1 MEESGGQRENAG
13 LKDEKRNP
21 DGTWKEGVSGNPVG
35 KPKGVRHLST
45 LLKEALLKEGGDS
58 ELVKTLIKKA
68 IEGNDRSIQE
78 IFDRLE
84 GKPQQAIDL
93 NANIEKKLIKLDE

>member
-1 MEESGGQRENAG
+1 MENDVVEPVNNGRIR
-13 LKDEKRNP
+13 DEKGRILPGAVLNP
-21 DGTWKEGVSGNPVG
+21 AG

-45 LLKEALLKEGGDS
+45 LLKEALINEGADS

-68 IEGNDRSIQE
+68 LEGNDRSIQE